1 MLDCVKKLQ
10 HLQHWKNH
18 IKSLFVARFIGIS
31 MVTWHKQATYMLPS
45 FINRTENHSFRCHLS
60 RAVTFLPI
68 VFLIAIW
75 VGCRVEHLPSA
86 LTNVGIEL
94 ALAFIKHDDACTITK
109 MIVLRVT
116 TRKAAMR
123 QEYMVIHQ

>member
-10 HLQHWKNH
+10 HLRRWENH
-18 IKSLFVARFIGIS
+18 IDLLFVARFNEIS
-31 MVTWHKQATYMLPS
+31 MVTCHEQATYMLYS
-45 FINRTENHSFRCHLS
+45 FINRTENHSFLCHLS
-60 RAVTFLPI
+60 CAVTFLPV
-68 VFLIAIW
+68 VFLVAIW
-75 VGCRVEHLPSA
+75 VGCRVENLPST

-94 ALAFIKHDDACTITK
+94 ALAFIKHDDACAITE